1 MVGDGS
7 ALPPSSDTA
16 VRAALRA
23 ALAAGHAEHY
33 RLEAAED
40 AAGLTAEQVRTLTAW
55 RTERVRLRRALVD
68 HAARVAAA
76 AAE

>member
-7 ALPPSSDTA
+7 GPPPPSEKG

-40 AAGLTAEQVRTLTAW
+40 AAGLTAEQVQTLAAW
-55 RTERVRLRRALVD
+55 RAERVRLRNALAD
-68 HAARVAAA
+68 HAERVDLAP
-76 AAE
+76 AE